1 MAQEMQEID
10 IRLWITRILK
20 NWYWFVIGCIIA
32 GGLGVWHYFSTTYKF
47 TVDSEVV
54 LRENDAASMLPQADL
69 MNMLGFGGGKAI
81 ADEMLVM
88 NSRDMMRQVID
99 GLGLQ
104 TEYRKKEGLRWLG
117 QYPGRD
123 LSVVYPTHF
132 VDTML
137 RVAKISIKVR
147 RNDYLVRVN
156 YGRFV
161 NSRHK
166 VKDLTVPF
174 ETCAATLCFDIHNLE
189 GMREGDC
196 YHIVTYPRLP
206 LVNAYC
212 ENFQVSK
219 KQKDANVI
227 SISTVTD
234 MPSRG
239 RDVIQKLIELYN
251 AESVMDKTLMAKNT
265 ETFLNERLSL
275 MEKELAEAEQ
285 IEVQYQESHNIVDIE
300 EEAGLFLK
308 ENAEYRKK
316 LTEIETQLNL
326 VQFVLDFVEDDKY
339 SNQLIPANLGI
350 TDPALIMLITEYNE
364 LMLRKMRVERSASGD
379 NPVLNQMH
387 SQLSLMRE
395 NVIATMISVRETL
408 MIAKNDLEKLFYI
421 ADVWRD
427 DAPAQI
433 KQYREVVRM
442 KLMKEKLYLFLY
454 QKREENAL
462 SLVAAI
468 PPAKIIAVPQMNP
481 TPLSPKWKYYA
492 LICLFLGMG
501 FPLGIMILG
510 DMFNNRISMNSKDL
524 EKNLKVKLAG
534 VIANNK
540 GESVVIREG
549 DHSVAAEMFR
559 TLRTNI
565 RLAQPTGLKCPVV
578 LVTSNVN
585 DEGKSHVA
593 INLAI
598 SMAMVGKKV
607 ALLEMDFRKPSLAKY
622 LNLSSRGSLTD
633 YLSNKAYMLED
644 VIVDSSIKN
653 LDVLPVGVAPSNPS
667 ELLQSDRTE
676 TLFAD
681 LRERYDYVVVDSAPV
696 SMVSDTFLLGGTV
709 DMTVFVVR
717 ADYTTFEMIDSINRI
732 YEQERLPNMLAVL
745 NGVNAKELNCSF

>member
-481 TPLSPKWKYYA
+481 IPLSPKWKYYA

-565 RLAQPTGLKCPVV
+565 RLAQPTGLKCPVI
-578 LVTSNVN
+578 LVTSSVN
-585 DEGKSHVA
+585 DEGKAHVA

-598 SMAMVGKKV
+598 SMAMLGKKV
-607 ALLEMDFRKPSLAKY
+607 ALLEMDFRKPTLAKY
-622 LNLSSRGSLTD
+622 LNLSSQGYLAN
-633 YLSNKAYMLED
+633 YLSDKAYVLED

-653 LDVLPVGVAPSNPS
+653 LDVLPVGVTPSNPS

-681 LRERYDYVVVDSAPV
+681 LRERYDYIVVDSAPV
-696 SMVSDTFLLGGTV
+696 LMVSDTFLLGGTA

-717 ADYTTFEMIDSINRI
+717 ADYTTFEMIDSINKI

-745 NGVNAKELNCSF
+745 NGVNAKELDCGF

>member
-47 TVDSEVV
+47 TVDSEIV
-54 LRENDAASMLPQADL
+54 LRETDATSMLPQADL

-88 NSRDMMRQVID
+88 NSRDIMRQVID

-174 ETCAATLCFDIHNLE
+174 ETCATTLCFNIHNSE
-189 GMREGDC
+189 KMQVGDC
-196 YHIVTYPRLP
+196 YRIVTYPRLP
-206 LVNAYC
+206 LVNDYC
-212 ENFQVSK
+212 GRFKVSK

-227 SISTVTD
+227 SISTTTD
-234 MPSRG
+234 MPRRG
-239 RDVIQKLIELYN
+239 CDVIQKLIDLYN

-265 ETFLNERLSL
+265 EAFLSDRLSL

-326 VQFVLDFVEDDKY
+326 VQFVLDFVEDDKH

-462 SLVAAI
+462 SLVAAV
-468 PPAKIIAVPQMNP
+468 PPAKIIAEPQMNP
-481 TPLSPKWKYYA
+481 IPLSPKWKYYA
-492 LICLFLGMG
+492 LICLFLGAG

-565 RLAQPTGLKCPVV
+565 RLAQPTGLKCPVI
-578 LVTSNVN
+578 LVTSSVN

-598 SMAMVGKKV
+598 SMAMLGKKV
-607 ALLEMDFRKPSLAKY
+607 ALLEMDFRKPTLAKN
-622 LNLSSRGSLTD
+622 LNLSSQGYLAN
-633 YLSNKAYMLED
+633 YLSDKAYGLED

-653 LDVLPVGVAPSNPS
+653 LDVLPVGVTPSNPS

-681 LRERYDYVVVDSAPV
+681 LRERYDYIVVDSAPV
-696 SMVSDTFLLGGTV
+696 LMVSDTFLLGGTA

-717 ADYTTFEMIDSINRI
+717 ADYTTFEMIDSINKI

-745 NGVNAKELNCSF
+745 NGVNAKELDCGF

>member
-1 MAQEMQEID
+1 MQEID

-47 TVDSEVV
+47 TVDSEIV

-88 NSRDMMRQVID
+88 NSRDIMRQVID

-174 ETCAATLCFDIHNLE
+174 ETCATTLCFNIHNLE
-189 GMREGDC
+189 KMQVGDC
-196 YHIVTYPRLP
+196 YRIVTYPRLP
-206 LVNAYC
+206 LVNDYC
-212 ENFQVSK
+212 GRFKVSK

-227 SISTVTD
+227 SISTTTD
-234 MPSRG
+234 MPRRG
-239 RDVIQKLIELYN
+239 CDVIQKLIDLYN

-265 ETFLNERLSL
+265 EAFLSDRLSL

-326 VQFVLDFVEDDKY
+326 VQFVLDFVEDDKH

-481 TPLSPKWKYYA
+481 IPLSPKWKYYA

-565 RLAQPTGLKCPVV
+565 RLAQPTGLKCPVI
-578 LVTSNVN
+578 LVTSSVN
-585 DEGKSHVA
+585 DEGKAHVA

-598 SMAMVGKKV
+598 SMAMLGKKV
-607 ALLEMDFRKPSLAKY
+607 ALLEMDFRKPTLAKY
-622 LNLSSRGSLTD
+622 LNLSSQGYLAN
-633 YLSNKAYMLED
+633 YLSDKAYVLED

-653 LDVLPVGVAPSNPS
+653 LDVLPVGVTPSNPS

-681 LRERYDYVVVDSAPV
+681 LRERYDYIVVDSAPV
-696 SMVSDTFLLGGTV
+696 LMVSDTFLLGGTA

-717 ADYTTFEMIDSINRI
+717 ADYTTFEMIDSINKI

-745 NGVNAKELNCSF
+745 NGVNAKELDCGF

>member
-234 MPSRG
+234 MPRRG
-239 RDVIQKLIELYN
+239 CDVIQKLIDLYN

-265 ETFLNERLSL
+265 EAFLSERLSL

-285 IEVQYQESHNIVDIE
+285 VEVQYQESHNIVDIE

-326 VQFVLDFVEDDKY
+326 VQFVLDFVVDDKH

-481 TPLSPKWKYYA
+481 IPLSPKWKYYA

-565 RLAQPTGLKCPVV
+565 RLAQPTGLKCPVI
-578 LVTSNVN
+578 LVTSSVN
-585 DEGKSHVA
+585 DEGKAHVA

-598 SMAMVGKKV
+598 SMAMLGKKV
-607 ALLEMDFRKPSLAKY
+607 ALLEMDFRKPTLAKY
-622 LNLSSRGSLTD
+622 LNLSSQGYLAN
-633 YLSNKAYMLED
+633 YLSDKAYVLED

-653 LDVLPVGVAPSNPS
+653 LDVLPVGVTPSNPS

-681 LRERYDYVVVDSAPV
+681 LRERYDYIVVDSAPV
-696 SMVSDTFLLGGTV
+696 LMVSDTFLLGGTA

-717 ADYTTFEMIDSINRI
+717 ADYTTFEMIDSINKI

-745 NGVNAKELNCSF
+745 NGVNAKELDCGF

>member
-234 MPSRG
+234 MPRRG
-239 RDVIQKLIELYN
+239 CDVIQKLIELYN

-265 ETFLNERLSL
+265 EAFLSERLSL

-285 IEVQYQESHNIVDIE
+285 VEVQYQEMHNIVDIE

-326 VQFVLDFVEDDKY
+326 VQFVLDFVVDDKH
-339 SNQLIPANLGI
+339 SDQLIPANLGI

-481 TPLSPKWKYYA
+481 IPLSPKWKYYA

-540 GESVVIREG
+540 GESLVVCEG
-549 DHSVAAEMFR
+549 ENSIASELFR

-565 RLAQPTGLKCPVV
+565 RLAQPTGLKCPVI
-578 LVTSNVN
+578 LVTSSVN
-585 DEGKSHVA
+585 EEGKSHVA
-593 INLAI
+593 TNLAI
-598 SMAMVGKKV
+598 SMAMLGKKV

-622 LNLSSRGSLTD
+622 LNLSSQGSLTD
-633 YLSNKAYMLED
+633 YLSNKVYMLED

-653 LDVLPVGVAPSNPS
+653 LDVLPVSVAPSNPS

-696 SMVSDTFLLGGTV
+696 SMVSDTFLLGGMA
-709 DMTVFVVR
+709 DMTVYVVR
-717 ADYTTFEMIDSINRI
+717 ANYTTFEMIDSVNRI
-732 YEQERLPNMLAVL
+732 YEQERLPKMLAVL
-745 NGVNAKELNCSF
+745 NGIDAKELDYSF

>member
-1 MAQEMQEID
+1 MQEID

-47 TVDSEVV
+47 TVDSEIV

-88 NSRDMMRQVID
+88 NSRDIMRQVID

-174 ETCAATLCFDIHNLE
+174 ETCATTLCFNIHNLE
-189 GMREGDC
+189 KMQVGDC
-196 YHIVTYPRLP
+196 YRIVTYPRLP
-206 LVNAYC
+206 LVNDYC
-212 ENFQVSK
+212 GRFKVSK

-234 MPSRG
+234 MPRRG
-239 RDVIQKLIELYN
+239 CDVIQKLIDLYN

-265 ETFLNERLSL
+265 EAFLSDRLSL

-326 VQFVLDFVEDDKY
+326 VQFVLDFVEDDKH

-395 NVIATMISVRETL
+395 NVVATMISVRETL

-462 SLVAAI
+462 SLVAAV
-468 PPAKIIAVPQMNP
+468 PPAKMIAEPQMNP
-481 TPLSPKWKYYA
+481 IPLSPKWKYYA

-510 DMFNNRISMNSKDL
+510 DMFNNRISMSSKDL
-524 EKNLKVKLAG
+524 EKNLKVTLAG
-534 VIANNK
+534 IIANNK

-549 DHSVAAEMFR
+549 ENSVAAEKFR

-565 RLAQPTGLKCPVV
+565 RLAQPTSLKCPVI
-578 LVTSNVN
+578 LVTSSVN

-598 SMAMVGKKV
+598 SMAMLGKKV
-607 ALLEMDFRKPSLAKY
+607 ALLEMDFRKPTLAKN
-622 LNLSSRGSLTD
+622 LNLSSQGYLAN
-633 YLSNKAYMLED
+633 YLSDKAYGLED

-653 LDVLPVGVAPSNPS
+653 LDVLPVGVTPSNPS

-681 LRERYDYVVVDSAPV
+681 LRERYDYIVVDSAPV
-696 SMVSDTFLLGGTV
+696 LMVSDTFLLGGTA

-717 ADYTTFEMIDSINRI
+717 ADYTTFEMIDSINKI

-745 NGVNAKELNCSF
+745 NGVNAKELDCGF

>member
-308 ENAEYRKK
+308 ENAEYSKK

-481 TPLSPKWKYYA
+481 IPLSPKWKYYA

-565 RLAQPTGLKCPVV
+565 RLAQPTGLKCPVI
-578 LVTSNVN
+578 LVTSSVN
-585 DEGKSHVA
+585 DEGKAHVA

-598 SMAMVGKKV
+598 SMAMLGKKV
-607 ALLEMDFRKPSLAKY
+607 ALLEMDFRKPTLAKY
-622 LNLSSRGSLTD
+622 LNLSSQGYLAN
-633 YLSNKAYMLED
+633 YLSDKAYVLED

-653 LDVLPVGVAPSNPS
+653 LDVLPVGVTPSNPS

-681 LRERYDYVVVDSAPV
+681 LRERYDYIVVDSAPV
-696 SMVSDTFLLGGTV
+696 LMVSDTFLLGGTA

-717 ADYTTFEMIDSINRI
+717 ADYTTFEMIDSINKI

-745 NGVNAKELNCSF
+745 NGVNAKELDCGF

>member
-189 GMREGDC
+189 GMREGDY

-227 SISTVTD
+227 SISTTTD

-275 MEKELAEAEQ
+275 METELAEAEQ

-326 VQFVLDFVEDDKY
+326 VQFVLDFVVDDKH
-339 SNQLIPANLGI
+339 SDQLIPANLGI

-433 KQYREVVRM
+433 KQYREVVRI

-481 TPLSPKWKYYA
+481 IPLSPKWKYYA

-510 DMFNNRISMNSKDL
+510 DMLNKRISMNSKDL

-549 DHSVAAEMFR
+549 DNSVAAEMFR

-593 INLAI
+593 TNLAI
-598 SMAMVGKKV
+598 SMAMLGKKV

-622 LNLSSRGSLTD
+622 LNLSSQGSLTD

-732 YEQERLPNMLAVL
+732 YEQKRLPNMLAVL

>member
-1 MAQEMQEID
+1 MQEID

-189 GMREGDC
+189 GMREGDY

-227 SISTVTD
+227 SISTTTD

-275 MEKELAEAEQ
+275 METELAEAEQ

-326 VQFVLDFVEDDKY
+326 VQFVLDFVVDDKH
-339 SNQLIPANLGI
+339 SDQLIPANLGI

-433 KQYREVVRM
+433 KQYREVVRI

-481 TPLSPKWKYYA
+481 IPLSPKWKYYA

-510 DMFNNRISMNSKDL
+510 DMLNKRISMNSKDL

-549 DHSVAAEMFR
+549 DNSVAAEMFR

-593 INLAI
+593 TNLAI
-598 SMAMVGKKV
+598 SMAMLGKKV

-622 LNLSSRGSLTD
+622 LNLSSQGSLTD

-732 YEQERLPNMLAVL
+732 YEQKRLPNMLAVL

>member
-1 MAQEMQEID
+1 MAQEIQEID

-20 NWYWFVIGCIIA
+20 NWYWFVICSVIM
-32 GGLGVWHYFSTTYKF
+32 GGFGVLHYFSTTYKF
-47 TVDSEVV
+47 TVDSEII
-54 LRENDAASMLPQADL
+54 LRETDATSMLPQADL

-81 ADEMLVM
+81 ADEMLVL
-88 NSRDMMRQVID
+88 NSRDLMQKVID
-99 GLGLQ
+99 EMGLQ
-104 TEYRKKEGLRWLG
+104 TEYRKRVGRKWCG

-123 LSVVYPTHF
+123 LSVVYPTNF
-132 VDTML
+132 MDTML

-147 RNDYLVRVN
+147 KNDYLVRVN

-161 NSRHK
+161 NSKHE

-174 ETCAATLCFDIHNLE
+174 ETCATTLCFNIHNLE
-189 GMREGDC
+189 KMQVGDC
-196 YHIVTYPRLP
+196 YRIVTYPRLP
-206 LVNAYC
+206 LVNDYC
-212 ENFQVSK
+212 GRFKVSK

-234 MPSRG
+234 MPSHG
-239 RDVIQKLIELYN
+239 RDVIQKLIDLYN
-251 AESVMDKTLMAKNT
+251 AESVIDKTMIAKNT
-265 ETFLNERLSL
+265 EAFLNERLFL
-275 MEKELAEAEQ
+275 MEEELAEAEQ
-285 IEVQYQESHNIVDIE
+285 NEVLYQELHDIVDIE
-300 EEAGLFLK
+300 EEAGLFLQ

-326 VQFVLDFVEDDKY
+326 VQFVLDFVADDKH

-395 NVIATMISVRETL
+395 NVVATMISVRETL
-408 MIAKNDLEKLFYI
+408 MIAKNDLEKLFYV
-421 ADVWRD
+421 ADSWRD
-427 DAPAQI
+427 DVPAQI

-462 SLVAAI
+462 SLVAAV
-468 PPAKIIAVPQMNP
+468 PPAKMVAVPQMNP
-481 TPLSPKWKYYA
+481 IPLSPKWKYYA
-492 LICLFLGMG
+492 LICLFLGIG

-510 DMFNNRISMNSKDL
+510 NMFNNRISMNSKDL

-549 DHSVAAEMFR
+549 ENSVAAEKFR

-565 RLAQPTGLKCPVV
+565 RLAQPTGLKCPVI
-578 LVTSNVN
+578 LVTSSVN
-585 DEGKSHVA
+585 EEGKSHVA
-593 INLAI
+593 TNLAI
-598 SMAMVGKKV
+598 SMAMLGKKV
-607 ALLEMDFRKPSLAKY
+607 ALLEMDFRKPILAKY
-622 LNLSSRGSLTD
+622 LNLSSQGYLTD
-633 YLSNKAYMLED
+633 YLSDGACTLEK
-644 VIVDSSIKN
+644 VIVTSSIKN
-653 LDVLPVGVAPSNPS
+653 LDVLPAGIVPSNPS
-667 ELLQSDRTE
+667 ELLQSERSE
-676 TLFAD
+676 SLFAE
-681 LRERYDYVVVDSAPV
+681 LRERYDYVIVDSTPV
-696 SMVSDTFLLGGTV
+696 SVVGDTFLLGGMA
-709 DMTVFVVR
+709 DMTVYVVR
-717 ADYTTFEMIDSINRI
+717 ANYTTFEMIDSINRI

-745 NGVNAKELNCSF
+745 NGVNAKELDCGF

>member
-227 SISTVTD
+227 SISTTTD

-275 MEKELAEAEQ
+275 METELAEAEQ

-326 VQFVLDFVEDDKY
+326 VQFVLDFVVDDKH
-339 SNQLIPANLGI
+339 SDQLIPANLGI

-481 TPLSPKWKYYA
+481 IPLSPKWKYYA

-549 DHSVAAEMFR
+549 DYSVAAEMFR

-565 RLAQPTGLKCPVV
+565 RLAQPTGLKCPVI
-578 LVTSNVN
+578 LVTSSVN
-585 DEGKSHVA
+585 EEGKSHVA
-593 INLAI
+593 TNLAI
-598 SMAMVGKKV
+598 SMAMLGKKV

-622 LNLSSRGSLTD
+622 LNLSSQGSLTD
-633 YLSNKAYMLED
+633 YLSNKVYMLED

-653 LDVLPVGVAPSNPS
+653 LDVLPVSVAPSNPS

-696 SMVSDTFLLGGTV
+696 SMVSDTFLLGGTA

-717 ADYTTFEMIDSINRI
+717 ADYTTFEMIDSINKI

-745 NGVNAKELNCSF
+745 NGVNAKELDCGF

>member
-234 MPSRG
+234 MPRRG
-239 RDVIQKLIELYN
+239 CDVIQKLIELYN

-265 ETFLNERLSL
+265 EAFLSERLSL

-285 IEVQYQESHNIVDIE
+285 VEVQYQEMHNIVDIE

-326 VQFVLDFVEDDKY
+326 VQFVLDFVADDKH

-395 NVIATMISVRETL
+395 NVVATMISVRETL

-481 TPLSPKWKYYA
+481 IPLSPKWKYYA

-565 RLAQPTGLKCPVV
+565 RLAQPTGLKSPVV

-598 SMAMVGKKV
+598 SMAMLGKKV

-622 LNLSSRGSLTD
+622 LNLSSQGCLTN
-633 YLSNKAYMLED
+633 YLSDKAYVLED

-696 SMVSDTFLLGGTV
+696 SMVSDTFLLGGTA

-717 ADYTTFEMIDSINRI
+717 ADYTTFEMIDSINKI

-745 NGVNAKELNCSF
+745 NGVNAKELDCGF

>member
-1 MAQEMQEID
+1 MQEID

-227 SISTVTD
+227 SISTTTD

-275 MEKELAEAEQ
+275 METELAEAEQ

-326 VQFVLDFVEDDKY
+326 VQFVLDFVVDDKH
-339 SNQLIPANLGI
+339 SDQLIPANLGI

-481 TPLSPKWKYYA
+481 IPLSPKWKYYA

-549 DHSVAAEMFR
+549 DYSVAAEMFR

-565 RLAQPTGLKCPVV
+565 RLAQPTGLKCPVI
-578 LVTSNVN
+578 LVTSSVN
-585 DEGKSHVA
+585 EEGKSHVA
-593 INLAI
+593 TNLAI
-598 SMAMVGKKV
+598 SMAMLGKKV

-622 LNLSSRGSLTD
+622 LNLSSQGSLTD
-633 YLSNKAYMLED
+633 YLSNKVYMLED

-653 LDVLPVGVAPSNPS
+653 LDVLPVSVAPSNPS

-696 SMVSDTFLLGGTV
+696 SMVSDTFLLGGTA

-717 ADYTTFEMIDSINRI
+717 ADYTTFEMIDSINKI

-745 NGVNAKELNCSF
+745 NGVNAKELDCGF

>member
-1 MAQEMQEID
+1 
-10 IRLWITRILK
+10 
-20 NWYWFVIGCIIA
+20 
-32 GGLGVWHYFSTTYKF
+32 
-47 TVDSEVV
+47 
-54 LRENDAASMLPQADL
+54 
-69 MNMLGFGGGKAI
+69 
-81 ADEMLVM
+81 
-88 NSRDMMRQVID
+88 
-99 GLGLQ
+99 
-104 TEYRKKEGLRWLG
+104 
-117 QYPGRD
+117 
-123 LSVVYPTHF
+123 
-132 VDTML
+132 
-137 RVAKISIKVR
+137 
-147 RNDYLVRVN
+147 
-156 YGRFV
+156 
-161 NSRHK
+161 
-166 VKDLTVPF
+166 
-174 ETCAATLCFDIHNLE
+174 
-189 GMREGDC
+189 
-196 YHIVTYPRLP
+196 
-206 LVNAYC
+206 
-212 ENFQVSK
+212 
-219 KQKDANVI
+219 
-227 SISTVTD
+227 
-234 MPSRG
+234 
-239 RDVIQKLIELYN
+239 
-251 AESVMDKTLMAKNT
+251 
-265 ETFLNERLSL
+265 
-275 MEKELAEAEQ
+275 
-285 IEVQYQESHNIVDIE
+285 
-300 EEAGLFLK
+300 LFLK

-326 VQFVLDFVEDDKY
+326 VQFVLDFVVDDKH

-481 TPLSPKWKYYA
+481 IPLSPKWKYYA

-565 RLAQPTGLKCPVV
+565 RLAQPTGLKSPVV

-598 SMAMVGKKV
+598 SMAMLGKKV

-622 LNLSSRGSLTD
+622 LNLSSQGSLTD
-633 YLSNKAYMLED
+633 YLSNKVYMLED

-653 LDVLPVGVAPSNPS
+653 LDVLPVSVAPSNPS

-696 SMVSDTFLLGGTV
+696 SMVSDTFLLGGTA

-717 ADYTTFEMIDSINRI
+717 ADYTTFEMIDSINKI

-745 NGVNAKELNCSF
+745 NGVNAKELDCGF

>member
-32 GGLGVWHYFSTTYKF
+32 GGLGVWHYCSTTYKF

-196 YHIVTYPRLP
+196 YQIVTYPRLP
-206 LVNAYC
+206 LINAYC

-234 MPSRG
+234 MPRRG
-239 RDVIQKLIELYN
+239 CDVIQKLIELYN

-265 ETFLNERLSL
+265 EAFLSERLSL

-285 IEVQYQESHNIVDIE
+285 VEVQYQEMHNIVDIE

-326 VQFVLDFVEDDKY
+326 VQFVLDFVVDDKH
-339 SNQLIPANLGI
+339 SDQLIPANLGI

-481 TPLSPKWKYYA
+481 IPLSPKWKYYA

-622 LNLSSRGSLTD
+622 LNLSSQGNLTD

-653 LDVLPVGVAPSNPS
+653 LDILPVGVAPSNPS

-732 YEQERLPNMLAVL
+732 YEQEHLPNMLAVL

>member
-1 MAQEMQEID
+1 MQEID

-234 MPSRG
+234 MPRRG
-239 RDVIQKLIELYN
+239 CDVIQKLIELYN

-265 ETFLNERLSL
+265 EAFLSERLSL

-285 IEVQYQESHNIVDIE
+285 VEVQYQEMHNIVDIE

-326 VQFVLDFVEDDKY
+326 VQFVLDFVVDDKH
-339 SNQLIPANLGI
+339 SDQLIPANLGI

-481 TPLSPKWKYYA
+481 IPLSPKWKYYA

-540 GESVVIREG
+540 GESLVVCEG
-549 DHSVAAEMFR
+549 ENSIASELFR

-565 RLAQPTGLKCPVV
+565 RLAQPTGLKCPVI
-578 LVTSNVN
+578 LVTSSVN
-585 DEGKSHVA
+585 EEGKSHVA
-593 INLAI
+593 TNLAI
-598 SMAMVGKKV
+598 SMAMLGKKV

-622 LNLSSRGSLTD
+622 LNLSSQGSLTD
-633 YLSNKAYMLED
+633 YLSNKVYMLED

-653 LDVLPVGVAPSNPS
+653 LDVLPVSVAPSNPS

-696 SMVSDTFLLGGTV
+696 SMVSDTFLLGGMA
-709 DMTVFVVR
+709 DMTVYVVR
-717 ADYTTFEMIDSINRI
+717 ANYTTFEMIDSVNRI
-732 YEQERLPNMLAVL
+732 YEQERLPKMLAVL
-745 NGVNAKELNCSF
+745 NGIDAKELDYSF

>member
-1 MAQEMQEID
+1 MQEID

-123 LSVVYPTHF
+123 LSVVYPTLF

-189 GMREGDC
+189 GMREGDS

-206 LVNAYC
+206 LINAYC

-227 SISTVTD
+227 SISTTTD
-234 MPSRG
+234 MPRRG
-239 RDVIQKLIELYN
+239 CDVIQKLIELYN

-265 ETFLNERLSL
+265 EAFLSERLSL

-285 IEVQYQESHNIVDIE
+285 VEVQYQEMHNIVDIE

-326 VQFVLDFVEDDKY
+326 VQFVLDFVVDDKH
-339 SNQLIPANLGI
+339 SDQLIPANLGI

-408 MIAKNDLEKLFYI
+408 MIAKNDLETLFGV
-421 ADVWRD
+421 ADAWRD

-468 PPAKIIAVPQMNP
+468 PPAKIIAEPQMDPN
-481 TPLSPKWKYYA
+481 PLSPKLKFYA
-492 LICLFLGMG
+492 LICLFLGVG
-501 FPLGIMILG
+501 FPLGVMMLC
-510 DMFNNRISMNSKDL
+510 DMFNDRISMSSKDL
-524 EKNLKVKLAG
+524 EKKLRVTLAG
-534 VIANNK
+534 VISNSK
-540 GESVVIREG
+540 GKSVVVREGES
-549 DHSVAAEMFR
+549 SMAAELFR

-565 RLAQPTGLKCPVV
+565 HFARPADLKCPVV
-578 LVTSNVN
+578 LVSSSVN
-585 DEGKSHVA
+585 EEGKSYVA
-593 INLAI
+593 TNLAI
-598 SMAMVGKKV
+598 SMAMLGKKV
-607 ALLEMDFRKPSLAKY
+607 ALLEMDLRKPSLATY
-622 LNLSSRGSLTD
+622 LNLPFQGSLVN
-633 YLSNKAYMLED
+633 YLSDKAYVLQD
-644 VIVDSSIKN
+644 VIVASSVKN
-653 LDVLPVGVAPSNPS
+653 MDVIPAGVVPSNPS
-667 ELLQSDRTE
+667 ELLQSDRVE
-676 TLFAD
+676 ALFAD
-681 LRERYDYVVVDSAPV
+681 LRERYDYVVIDSAPV
-696 SMVSDTFLLGGTV
+696 SVVSDTFLLGGMA
-709 DMTVFVVR
+709 DMTIYVVR
-717 ADYTTFEMIDSINRI
+717 ANYTTFEMIDFINKLHD
-732 YEQERLPNMLAVL
+732 QERLPKMLAVL
-745 NGVNAKELNCSF
+745 NGVDARELDCSF

>member
-99 GLGLQ
+99 DLGLQ

-206 LVNAYC
+206 LINAYC

-316 LTEIETQLNL
+316 MTEIETQLNL

-350 TDPALIMLITEYNE
+350 TDPALVMLITEYNE

-622 LNLSSRGSLTD
+622 LNLSSQGNLTD

-653 LDVLPVGVAPSNPS
+653 LDILPVGVAPSNPS

>member
-1 MAQEMQEID
+1 MQEID

-47 TVDSEVV
+47 TVDSEIV

-81 ADEMLVM
+81 ADEMLAM

-174 ETCAATLCFDIHNLE
+174 ETCATTLCFNIHNSE
-189 GMREGDC
+189 KMQVGDC
-196 YHIVTYPRLP
+196 YRIVTYPRLP
-206 LVNAYC
+206 LVNDYC
-212 ENFQVSK
+212 GRFKVSK

-227 SISTVTD
+227 SISTTTD
-234 MPSRG
+234 MPRRG
-239 RDVIQKLIELYN
+239 CDVIQKLIDLYN

-265 ETFLNERLSL
+265 EAFLSDRLSL

-326 VQFVLDFVEDDKY
+326 VQFVLDFVEDDKH

-395 NVIATMISVRETL
+395 NVVATMISVRETL

-481 TPLSPKWKYYA
+481 IPLSPKWKYYA

-565 RLAQPTGLKCPVV
+565 RLAQPTGLKCPVI
-578 LVTSNVN
+578 LVTSSVN

-598 SMAMVGKKV
+598 SMAMLGKKV
-607 ALLEMDFRKPSLAKY
+607 ALLEMDFRKPILAKY
-622 LNLSSRGSLTD
+622 LNLSSQGYLTN
-633 YLSNKAYMLED
+633 YLSDKAYVLED

-653 LDVLPVGVAPSNPS
+653 LDVLPVGVTPSNPS

-681 LRERYDYVVVDSAPV
+681 LRERYDYIVVDSAPV
-696 SMVSDTFLLGGTV
+696 LMVSDTFLLGGTA

-717 ADYTTFEMIDSINRI
+717 ADYTTFEMIDSINKI

-745 NGVNAKELNCSF
+745 NGVNAKELDCGF

>member
-1 MAQEMQEID
+1 MQEID

-147 RNDYLVRVN
+147 KNDYLVRVN

-161 NSRHK
+161 NSKHE

-174 ETCAATLCFDIHNLE
+174 ETCATTLCFNIHNSE
-189 GMREGDC
+189 NMQVGDC
-196 YHIVTYPRLP
+196 YRIVTYPRLP
-206 LVNAYC
+206 LVNDYC
-212 ENFQVSK
+212 GRFKVSK

-227 SISTVTD
+227 SISTTTD
-234 MPSRG
+234 MPRRG
-239 RDVIQKLIELYN
+239 CDVIQKLIDLYN

-265 ETFLNERLSL
+265 EAFLSDRLSL

-326 VQFVLDFVEDDKY
+326 VQFVLDFVEDDKH

-395 NVIATMISVRETL
+395 NVVATMISVRETL

-462 SLVAAI
+462 SLVAAV
-468 PPAKIIAVPQMNP
+468 PPAKMIAVPQMNP
-481 TPLSPKWKYYA
+481 IPLSPKWKYYA

-565 RLAQPTGLKCPVV
+565 RLAQPTGLKSPVV

-598 SMAMVGKKV
+598 SMAMLGKKV

-622 LNLSSRGSLTD
+622 LNLSSQGSLTD
-633 YLSNKAYMLED
+633 YLSDGACTLEK
-644 VIVDSSIKN
+644 VIVTSSIKN
-653 LDVLPVGVAPSNPS
+653 LDVLPVGVTPSNPS

-696 SMVSDTFLLGGTV
+696 SMVSDTFLLGGTA

-717 ADYTTFEMIDSINRI
+717 ADYTTFEMIDSINKI

-745 NGVNAKELNCSF
+745 NGVNAKELDCGF

>member
-147 RNDYLVRVN
+147 KNDYLVRVN

-161 NSRHK
+161 NSKHE

-174 ETCAATLCFDIHNLE
+174 ETCATTLCFNIHNSE
-189 GMREGDC
+189 NMQVGDC
-196 YHIVTYPRLP
+196 YRIVTYPRLP
-206 LVNAYC
+206 LVNDYC
-212 ENFQVSK
+212 GRFKVSK

-227 SISTVTD
+227 SISTTTD
-234 MPSRG
+234 MPRRG
-239 RDVIQKLIELYN
+239 CDVIQKLIDLYN

-265 ETFLNERLSL
+265 EAFLSDRLSL

-326 VQFVLDFVEDDKY
+326 VQFVLDFVEDDKH

-395 NVIATMISVRETL
+395 NVVATMISVRETL

-462 SLVAAI
+462 SLVAAV
-468 PPAKIIAVPQMNP
+468 PPAKMIAVPQMNP
-481 TPLSPKWKYYA
+481 IPLSPKWKYYA

-565 RLAQPTGLKCPVV
+565 RLAQPTGLKSPVV

-598 SMAMVGKKV
+598 SMAMLGKKV

-622 LNLSSRGSLTD
+622 LNLSSQGSLTD
-633 YLSNKAYMLED
+633 YLSDGACTLEK
-644 VIVDSSIKN
+644 VIVTSSIKN
-653 LDVLPVGVAPSNPS
+653 LDVLPVGVTPSNPS

-696 SMVSDTFLLGGTV
+696 SMVSDTFLLGGTA

-717 ADYTTFEMIDSINRI
+717 ADYTTFEMIDSINKI

-745 NGVNAKELNCSF
+745 NGVNAKELDCGF

>member
-1 MAQEMQEID
+1 MAQEIQEID

-20 NWYWFVIGCIIA
+20 NWYWFVISSVIM
-32 GGLGVWHYFSTTYKF
+32 GGFGVLHYFSTTYKF
-47 TVDSEVV
+47 TVDSEII
-54 LRENDAASMLPQADL
+54 LRETDATSMLPQADL
-69 MNMLGFGGGKAI
+69 MDMLGFGGGKAI
-81 ADEMLVM
+81 ADEMLVL
-88 NSRDMMRQVID
+88 NSRDLMQKVID
-99 GLGLQ
+99 EMGLQ
-104 TEYRKKEGLRWLG
+104 TEYRKRVGRKWCG

-123 LSVVYPTHF
+123 LSVVYPTNF
-132 VDTML
+132 MDTML

-147 RNDYLVRVN
+147 KNDYLVRVN

-161 NSRHK
+161 NSKHE

-174 ETCAATLCFDIHNLE
+174 ETCATTLCFNIHNSE
-189 GMREGDC
+189 EMQVGDS
-196 YHIVTYPRLP
+196 YRIVTCPRLP
-206 LVNAYC
+206 LVNDYC
-212 ENFQVSK
+212 GRFKVSK

-234 MPSRG
+234 MPSHG
-239 RDVIQKLIELYN
+239 RDVIQKLIDLYN
-251 AESVMDKTLMAKNT
+251 VESVIDKTMIAKNT
-265 ETFLNERLSL
+265 EAFLNERLFL
-275 MEKELAEAEQ
+275 MEEELAEAEQ
-285 IEVQYQESHNIVDIE
+285 NEVLYQELHDIVDIE
-300 EEAGLFLK
+300 EEAGLFLQ

-326 VQFVLDFVEDDKY
+326 VQFVLDFVADDKH

-395 NVIATMISVRETL
+395 NVVATMVSVRETL
-408 MIAKNDLEKLFYI
+408 MIAKNDLEKLFYV
-421 ADVWRD
+421 ADSWRD
-427 DAPAQI
+427 DVPAQI

-462 SLVAAI
+462 SLVAAV
-468 PPAKIIAVPQMNP
+468 PPAKMIAVPQMNP
-481 TPLSPKWKYYA
+481 IPLSPKWKYYA
-492 LICLFLGMG
+492 LICLFLGIV

-549 DHSVAAEMFR
+549 ENSVAAEKFR

-565 RLAQPTGLKCPVV
+565 RLAQPTGLKCPVI
-578 LVTSNVN
+578 LVTSSVN
-585 DEGKSHVA
+585 EEGKSHVA
-593 INLAI
+593 TNLAI
-598 SMAMVGKKV
+598 SMAMLGKKV
-607 ALLEMDFRKPSLAKY
+607 ALLEMDFRKPILAKY
-622 LNLSSRGSLTD
+622 LNLSSQGYLTD
-633 YLSNKAYMLED
+633 YLSDGACTLEK
-644 VIVDSSIKN
+644 VIVTSSIKN
-653 LDVLPVGVAPSNPS
+653 LDVLPAGIVPSNPS
-667 ELLQSDRTE
+667 ELLQSERSE
-676 TLFAD
+676 SLFAE
-681 LRERYDYVVVDSAPV
+681 LRERYDYVIVDSTPV
-696 SMVSDTFLLGGTV
+696 SVVGDTFLLGGMA
-709 DMTVFVVR
+709 DMTVYVVR
-717 ADYTTFEMIDSINRI
+717 ANYTTFEMIDSINRI

-745 NGVNAKELNCSF
+745 NGVNAKELDCGF

>member
-10 IRLWITRILK
+10 VRRWISRILK
-20 NWYWFVIGCIIA
+20 NWYWFVISSVIM
-32 GGLGVWHYFSTTYKF
+32 GGFGVLHYFSTTYKF
-47 TVDSEVV
+47 TVDSEII
-54 LRENDAASMLPQADL
+54 LRETDATSMLPQADL
-69 MNMLGFGGGKAI
+69 MDMLGFGGGKAI
-81 ADEMLVM
+81 ADEMLM
-88 NSRDMMRQVID
+88 LNSRDLMQKVID
-99 GLGLQ
+99 EMGLQ
-104 TEYRKKEGLRWLG
+104 TEYRKRVGRKWCG

-123 LSVVYPTHF
+123 LSVVYPTNF
-132 VDTML
+132 MDTML

-147 RNDYLVRVN
+147 KNDYLVRVN

-161 NSRHK
+161 NSKHE

-174 ETCAATLCFDIHNLE
+174 ETCATTLCFNIHNSE
-189 GMREGDC
+189 EMQVGDS
-196 YHIVTYPRLP
+196 YRIVTCPRLP
-206 LVNAYC
+206 LVNDYC
-212 ENFQVSK
+212 GRFKVSK

-227 SISTVTD
+227 SVSTVTD
-234 MPSRG
+234 MPSHG
-239 RDVIQKLIELYN
+239 RDVIQKLIDLYN
-251 AESVMDKTLMAKNT
+251 VESVIDKTMIAKNT
-265 ETFLNERLSL
+265 EAFLNERLFL
-275 MEKELAEAEQ
+275 MEEELAEAEQ
-285 IEVQYQESHNIVDIE
+285 NEVLYQELHDIVDIE
-300 EEAGLFLK
+300 EEAGLFLQ

-326 VQFVLDFVEDDKY
+326 VQFVLDFVADDKH

-395 NVIATMISVRETL
+395 NVVATMVSVRETL
-408 MIAKNDLEKLFYI
+408 MIAKNDLEKLFYV
-421 ADVWRD
+421 ADSWRD
-427 DAPAQI
+427 DVPAQI

-462 SLVAAI
+462 SLVAAV
-468 PPAKIIAVPQMNP
+468 PPAKMIAVPQMNP
-481 TPLSPKWKYYA
+481 IPLSPKWKYYA
-492 LICLFLGMG
+492 LICLFLGIV

-549 DHSVAAEMFR
+549 ENSVAAEKFR

-565 RLAQPTGLKCPVV
+565 RLAQPTGLKCPVI
-578 LVTSNVN
+578 LVTSSVN
-585 DEGKSHVA
+585 EEGKSHVA
-593 INLAI
+593 TNLAI
-598 SMAMVGKKV
+598 SMAMLGKKV

-622 LNLSSRGSLTD
+622 LNLSSQGSLTD
-633 YLSNKAYMLED
+633 YLSNKVYMLED

-653 LDVLPVGVAPSNPS
+653 LDVLPVSVAPSNPS

-696 SMVSDTFLLGGTV
+696 SMVSDTFLLGGTA

-717 ADYTTFEMIDSINRI
+717 ADYTTFEMIDSINKI

-745 NGVNAKELNCSF
+745 NGVNAKELDCGF

>member
-1 MAQEMQEID
+1 MAQEIQEID

-20 NWYWFVIGCIIA
+20 NWYWFVICSVIM
-32 GGLGVWHYFSTTYKF
+32 GGFGVLHYFSTTYKF
-47 TVDSEVV
+47 TVDSEII
-54 LRENDAASMLPQADL
+54 LRETDATSMLPQADL

-81 ADEMLVM
+81 ADEMLVL
-88 NSRDMMRQVID
+88 NSRDLMQKVID
-99 GLGLQ
+99 EMGLQ
-104 TEYRKKEGLRWLG
+104 TEYRKRVGRKWCG

-123 LSVVYPTHF
+123 LSVVYPTNF
-132 VDTML
+132 MDTML

-147 RNDYLVRVN
+147 KNDYLVRVN

-161 NSRHK
+161 NSKHE

-174 ETCAATLCFDIHNLE
+174 ETCATTLCFNIHNLE
-189 GMREGDC
+189 KMQVGDC
-196 YHIVTYPRLP
+196 YRIVTYPRLP
-206 LVNAYC
+206 LVNDYC
-212 ENFQVSK
+212 GRFKVSK

-234 MPSRG
+234 MPSHG
-239 RDVIQKLIELYN
+239 RDVIQKLIDLYN
-251 AESVMDKTLMAKNT
+251 AESVIDKTMMAKNT
-265 ETFLNERLSL
+265 EAFLNERLFL
-275 MEKELAEAEQ
+275 MEEELAEAEQ
-285 IEVQYQESHNIVDIE
+285 NEVLYQELHDIVDIE
-300 EEAGLFLK
+300 EEAGLFLQ

-326 VQFVLDFVEDDKY
+326 VQFVLDFVADDKH

-395 NVIATMISVRETL
+395 NVVATMISVRETL
-408 MIAKNDLEKLFYI
+408 MIAKNDLEKLFYV
-421 ADVWRD
+421 ADSWRD
-427 DAPAQI
+427 DVPAQI

-462 SLVAAI
+462 SLVAAV
-468 PPAKIIAVPQMNP
+468 PPAKMVAVPQMNP
-481 TPLSPKWKYYA
+481 IPLSPKWKYYA
-492 LICLFLGMG
+492 LICLFLGIG

-510 DMFNNRISMNSKDL
+510 NMFNNRISMNSKDL

-549 DHSVAAEMFR
+549 ENSVAAEKFR

-565 RLAQPTGLKCPVV
+565 RLAQPTGLKCPVI
-578 LVTSNVN
+578 LVTSSVN
-585 DEGKSHVA
+585 EEGKSHVA
-593 INLAI
+593 TNLAI
-598 SMAMVGKKV
+598 SMAMLGKKV
-607 ALLEMDFRKPSLAKY
+607 ALLEMDFRKPILAKY
-622 LNLSSRGSLTD
+622 LNLSSQGYLTD
-633 YLSNKAYMLED
+633 YLSDGACTLEK
-644 VIVDSSIKN
+644 VIVTSSIKN
-653 LDVLPVGVAPSNPS
+653 LDVLPAGIVPSNPS
-667 ELLQSDRTE
+667 ELLQSERSE
-676 TLFAD
+676 SLFAE
-681 LRERYDYVVVDSAPV
+681 LRERYDYVIVDSTPV
-696 SMVSDTFLLGGTV
+696 SVVGDTFLLGGMA
-709 DMTVFVVR
+709 DMTVYVVR
-717 ADYTTFEMIDSINRI
+717 ANYTTFEMIDSINRI

-745 NGVNAKELNCSF
+745 NGVNAKELDCGF

>member
-227 SISTVTD
+227 SISTTTD

-275 MEKELAEAEQ
+275 METELAEAEQ

-326 VQFVLDFVEDDKY
+326 VQFVLDFVVDDKH
-339 SNQLIPANLGI
+339 SDQLIPANLGI

-481 TPLSPKWKYYA
+481 IPLSPKWKYYA

-549 DHSVAAEMFR
+549 ENSVAAEKFR

-565 RLAQPTGLKCPVV
+565 RLAQPTGLKCPVI
-578 LVTSNVN
+578 LVTSSVN
-585 DEGKSHVA
+585 EEGKSHVA
-593 INLAI
+593 TNLAI
-598 SMAMVGKKV
+598 SMAMLGKKV

-622 LNLSSRGSLTD
+622 LNLSSQGSLTD
-633 YLSNKAYMLED
+633 YLSNKVYMLED

-653 LDVLPVGVAPSNPS
+653 LDVLPVSVAPSNPS

-696 SMVSDTFLLGGTV
+696 SMVSDTFLLGGTA

-717 ADYTTFEMIDSINRI
+717 ADYTTFEMIDSINKI

-745 NGVNAKELNCSF
+745 NGVNAKELDCGF

>member
-1 MAQEMQEID
+1 MQEID

-234 MPSRG
+234 MPRRG
-239 RDVIQKLIELYN
+239 CDVIQKLIELYN

-265 ETFLNERLSL
+265 EAFLSERLSL

-285 IEVQYQESHNIVDIE
+285 VEVQYQEMHNIVDIE

-308 ENAEYRKK
+308 ENVEYRKK

-326 VQFVLDFVEDDKY
+326 VQFVLDFVADDKH

-395 NVIATMISVRETL
+395 NVVATMISVRETL

-481 TPLSPKWKYYA
+481 IPLSPKWKYYA

-565 RLAQPTGLKCPVV
+565 RLAQPTGLTCPVV

-622 LNLSSRGSLTD
+622 LNLSSQGNLTD

-653 LDVLPVGVAPSNPS
+653 LDILPVGVAPSNPS

-696 SMVSDTFLLGGTV
+696 SIVSDTFLLGGTV

>member
-1 MAQEMQEID
+1 MQEID

-32 GGLGVWHYFSTTYKF
+32 GGLGVRHYFSTTYKF

-69 MNMLGFGGGKAI
+69 LNMLGFGGGKAI

>member
-1 MAQEMQEID
+1 MQEID

-206 LVNAYC
+206 LINAYC

-316 LTEIETQLNL
+316 MTEIETQLNL

-622 LNLSSRGSLTD
+622 LNLSSQGNLTD

-653 LDVLPVGVAPSNPS
+653 LDILPVGVAPSNPS

>member
-1 MAQEMQEID
+1 MQEID

-47 TVDSEVV
+47 TVDSEIV

-81 ADEMLVM
+81 ADEMLAM

-206 LVNAYC
+206 LINAYC

-227 SISTVTD
+227 SISTTTD
-234 MPSRG
+234 MPRRG
-239 RDVIQKLIELYN
+239 CDVIQKLIDLYN

-265 ETFLNERLSL
+265 EAFLSDRLSL

-326 VQFVLDFVEDDKY
+326 VQFVLDFVEDDKH

-481 TPLSPKWKYYA
+481 IPLSPKWKYYA

-549 DHSVAAEMFR
+549 ENSVAAEKFR

-565 RLAQPTGLKCPVV
+565 RLAQPTGLKCPVI
-578 LVTSNVN
+578 LVTSSVN

-598 SMAMVGKKV
+598 SMAMLGKKV

-622 LNLSSRGSLTD
+622 LNLSSQGCLAN
-633 YLSNKAYMLED
+633 YLSDKAYVLED
-644 VIVDSSIKN
+644 VIVDSSIKK
-653 LDVLPVGVAPSNPS
+653 LDVLPVSVAPSNPS

-696 SMVSDTFLLGGTV
+696 SMVSDTFLLGGTA

-717 ADYTTFEMIDSINRI
+717 ADYTTFAMIDSINKI

-745 NGVNAKELNCSF
+745 NGVNAKELDCGF

>member
-1 MAQEMQEID
+1 MQEID

-161 NSRHK
+161 NSKHK

-212 ENFQVSK
+212 ENFRVSK

-227 SISTVTD
+227 SISTTTD
-234 MPSRG
+234 MPRRG
-239 RDVIQKLIELYN
+239 CDVIQKLIDLYN

-265 ETFLNERLSL
+265 EAFLSERLSL

-285 IEVQYQESHNIVDIE
+285 VEVQYQESHNIVDIE

-326 VQFVLDFVEDDKY
+326 VQFVLDFVVDDKH

-481 TPLSPKWKYYA
+481 IPLSPKWKYYA

-565 RLAQPTGLKCPVV
+565 RLAQPTGLKSPVV

-598 SMAMVGKKV
+598 SMAMLGKKV
-607 ALLEMDFRKPSLAKY
+607 ALLEMDFRKPILAKY
-622 LNLSSRGSLTD
+622 LNLSSQGCLTD
-633 YLSNKAYMLED
+633 YLSDGACTLEK
-644 VIVDSSIKN
+644 VIVTSSIKN
-653 LDVLPVGVAPSNPS
+653 LDVLPVGVTPSNPS

-696 SMVSDTFLLGGTV
+696 SMVSDTFLLGGTA

-717 ADYTTFEMIDSINRI
+717 ADYTTFEMIDSINKI

-745 NGVNAKELNCSF
+745 NGVNAKELDCGF

>member
-161 NSRHK
+161 NSKHK

-212 ENFQVSK
+212 ENFRVSK

-227 SISTVTD
+227 SISTTTD
-234 MPSRG
+234 MPRRG
-239 RDVIQKLIELYN
+239 CDVIQKLIDLYN

-265 ETFLNERLSL
+265 EAFLSERLSL

-285 IEVQYQESHNIVDIE
+285 VEVQYQESHNIVDIE

-326 VQFVLDFVEDDKY
+326 VQFVLDFVVDDKH

-481 TPLSPKWKYYA
+481 IPLSPKWKYYA

-565 RLAQPTGLKCPVV
+565 RLAQPTGLKSPVV

-598 SMAMVGKKV
+598 SMAMLGKKV
-607 ALLEMDFRKPSLAKY
+607 ALLEMDFRKPILAKY
-622 LNLSSRGSLTD
+622 LNLSSQGCLTD
-633 YLSNKAYMLED
+633 YLSDGACTLEK
-644 VIVDSSIKN
+644 VIVTSSIKN
-653 LDVLPVGVAPSNPS
+653 LDVLPVGVTPSNPS

-696 SMVSDTFLLGGTV
+696 SMVSDTFLLGGTA

-717 ADYTTFEMIDSINRI
+717 ADYTTFEMIDSINKI

-745 NGVNAKELNCSF
+745 NGVNAKELDCGF

>member
-1 MAQEMQEID
+1 MAQEIQEID

-20 NWYWFVIGCIIA
+20 NWYWFVISSVIM
-32 GGLGVWHYFSTTYKF
+32 GGFGVLHYFSTTYKF
-47 TVDSEVV
+47 TVDSEII
-54 LRENDAASMLPQADL
+54 LRETDATSMLPQADL

-81 ADEMLVM
+81 ADEMLVL
-88 NSRDMMRQVID
+88 NSRDLMQKVID
-99 GLGLQ
+99 EMGLQ
-104 TEYRKKEGLRWLG
+104 TEYRKRVGRKWCG

-123 LSVVYPTHF
+123 LSVVYPTNF
-132 VDTML
+132 MDTML

-147 RNDYLVRVN
+147 KNDYLVRVN

-161 NSRHK
+161 NSKHE

-174 ETCAATLCFDIHNLE
+174 ETCATTLCFNIHNLE
-189 GMREGDC
+189 KMQVGDC
-196 YHIVTYPRLP
+196 YRIVTYPRLP
-206 LVNAYC
+206 LVNDYC
-212 ENFQVSK
+212 GRFKVSK

-234 MPSRG
+234 MPSHG
-239 RDVIQKLIELYN
+239 RDVIQKLIDLYN
-251 AESVMDKTLMAKNT
+251 AESVIDKTMIAKNT
-265 ETFLNERLSL
+265 EAFLNERLFL
-275 MEKELAEAEQ
+275 MEEELAEAEQ
-285 IEVQYQESHNIVDIE
+285 NEVLYQELHDIVDIE
-300 EEAGLFLK
+300 EEASLFLQ

-326 VQFVLDFVEDDKY
+326 VQFVLDFVADDKH

-395 NVIATMISVRETL
+395 NVVATMISVRETL
-408 MIAKNDLEKLFYI
+408 MIAKNDLEKLFYV
-421 ADVWRD
+421 ADSWRD
-427 DAPAQI
+427 DVPAQI

-462 SLVAAI
+462 SLVAAV
-468 PPAKIIAVPQMNP
+468 PPAKMIAVPQMNP
-481 TPLSPKWKYYA
+481 IPLSPKWKYYA
-492 LICLFLGMG
+492 LICLFLGIG

-510 DMFNNRISMNSKDL
+510 NMFNNRISMNSKDL

-549 DHSVAAEMFR
+549 ENSVAAEKFR

-565 RLAQPTGLKCPVV
+565 RLAQPTGLKCPVI
-578 LVTSNVN
+578 LVTSSVN
-585 DEGKSHVA
+585 EEGKSHVA
-593 INLAI
+593 TNLAI
-598 SMAMVGKKV
+598 SMAMLGKKV
-607 ALLEMDFRKPSLAKY
+607 ALLEMDFRKPILAKY
-622 LNLSSRGSLTD
+622 LNLSSQGYLTD
-633 YLSNKAYMLED
+633 YLSDGACTLEK
-644 VIVDSSIKN
+644 VIVTSSIKN
-653 LDVLPVGVAPSNPS
+653 LDVLPAGIVPSNPS
-667 ELLQSDRTE
+667 ELLQSERSE
-676 TLFAD
+676 SLFAE
-681 LRERYDYVVVDSAPV
+681 LRERYDYVIVDSTPV
-696 SMVSDTFLLGGTV
+696 SVVGDTFLLGGMA
-709 DMTVFVVR
+709 DMTVYVVR
-717 ADYTTFEMIDSINRI
+717 ANYTTFEMIDSINRI

-745 NGVNAKELNCSF
+745 NGVNAKELDCGF

>member
-234 MPSRG
+234 MPRRG
-239 RDVIQKLIELYN
+239 CDVIQKLIELYN

-265 ETFLNERLSL
+265 EAFLSERLSL

-285 IEVQYQESHNIVDIE
+285 VEVQYQEMHNIVDIE

-326 VQFVLDFVEDDKY
+326 VQFVLDFVVDDKH
-339 SNQLIPANLGI
+339 SDQLIPANLGI

-481 TPLSPKWKYYA
+481 IPLSPKWKYYA

-565 RLAQPTGLKCPVV
+565 RLAQPTGLKCPVI
-578 LVTSNVN
+578 LVTSSVN
-585 DEGKSHVA
+585 EEGKSHVA
-593 INLAI
+593 TNLAI
-598 SMAMVGKKV
+598 SMAMLGKKV

-622 LNLSSRGSLTD
+622 LNLSSQGSLTD
-633 YLSNKAYMLED
+633 YLSNKVYMLED

-653 LDVLPVGVAPSNPS
+653 LDILPVSVAPSNPS

-696 SMVSDTFLLGGTV
+696 SMVSDTFLLGGTA

-745 NGVNAKELNCSF
+745 NGVNAKELDCGF

>member
-227 SISTVTD
+227 SISTTTD

-275 MEKELAEAEQ
+275 METELAEAEQ

-326 VQFVLDFVEDDKY
+326 VQFVLDFVVDDKH
-339 SNQLIPANLGI
+339 SDQLIPANLGI

-454 QKREENAL
+454 QKRGENAL

-481 TPLSPKWKYYA
+481 IPLSPKWKYYA

-549 DHSVAAEMFR
+549 DYSVAAEMFR

-565 RLAQPTGLKCPVV
+565 RLAQPTGLKCPVI
-578 LVTSNVN
+578 LVTSSVN
-585 DEGKSHVA
+585 EEGKSHVA
-593 INLAI
+593 TNLAI
-598 SMAMVGKKV
+598 SMAMLGKKV

-622 LNLSSRGSLTD
+622 LNLSSQGSLTD
-633 YLSNKAYMLED
+633 YLSNKVYMLED

-653 LDVLPVGVAPSNPS
+653 LDVLPVSVAPSNPS

-696 SMVSDTFLLGGTV
+696 SMVSDTFLLGGTA

-717 ADYTTFEMIDSINRI
+717 ADYTTFEMIDSINKI

-745 NGVNAKELNCSF
+745 NGVNAKELDCGF

>member
-1 MAQEMQEID
+1 MAQEIQEID

-20 NWYWFVIGCIIA
+20 NWYWFVICSVIM
-32 GGLGVWHYFSTTYKF
+32 GGFGVLHYFSTTYKF
-47 TVDSEVV
+47 TVDSEII
-54 LRENDAASMLPQADL
+54 LRETDATSMLPQADL

-81 ADEMLVM
+81 ADEMLVL
-88 NSRDMMRQVID
+88 NSRDLMQKVID
-99 GLGLQ
+99 EMGLQ
-104 TEYRKKEGLRWLG
+104 TEYRKRVGRKWCG

-123 LSVVYPTHF
+123 LSVVYPTNF
-132 VDTML
+132 MDTML

-147 RNDYLVRVN
+147 KNDYLVRVN

-161 NSRHK
+161 NSKHE

-174 ETCAATLCFDIHNLE
+174 ETCATTLCFNIHNSE
-189 GMREGDC
+189 KMQVGDC
-196 YHIVTYPRLP
+196 YRIVTYPRLP
-206 LVNAYC
+206 LVNDYC
-212 ENFQVSK
+212 GRFKVSK

-234 MPSRG
+234 MPSHG
-239 RDVIQKLIELYN
+239 RDVIQKLIDLYN
-251 AESVMDKTLMAKNT
+251 AESVIDKTMIAKNT
-265 ETFLNERLSL
+265 EAFLNERLFL
-275 MEKELAEAEQ
+275 MEEELAEAEQ
-285 IEVQYQESHNIVDIE
+285 NEVLYQELHDIVDIE
-300 EEAGLFLK
+300 EEAGLFLQ

-326 VQFVLDFVEDDKY
+326 VQFVLDFVADDKH

-395 NVIATMISVRETL
+395 NVVATMISVRETL
-408 MIAKNDLEKLFYI
+408 MIAKNDLEKLFYV
-421 ADVWRD
+421 ADSWRD
-427 DAPAQI
+427 DVPAQI

-462 SLVAAI
+462 SLVAAV
-468 PPAKIIAVPQMNP
+468 PPAKMIAVPQMNP
-481 TPLSPKWKYYA
+481 IPLSPKWKYYA
-492 LICLFLGMG
+492 LICLFLGIG

-549 DHSVAAEMFR
+549 ENSVAAEKFR

-565 RLAQPTGLKCPVV
+565 RLAQPTGLKCPVI
-578 LVTSNVN
+578 LVTSSVN
-585 DEGKSHVA
+585 EEGKSHVA
-593 INLAI
+593 TNLAI
-598 SMAMVGKKV
+598 SMAMLGKKV
-607 ALLEMDFRKPSLAKY
+607 ALLEMDFRKPILAKY
-622 LNLSSRGSLTD
+622 LNLSSQGYLTD
-633 YLSNKAYMLED
+633 YLSDGACTLEK
-644 VIVDSSIKN
+644 VIVTSSIKN
-653 LDVLPVGVAPSNPS
+653 LDVLPAGIVPSNPS
-667 ELLQSDRTE
+667 ELLQSERSE
-676 TLFAD
+676 SLFAE
-681 LRERYDYVVVDSAPV
+681 LRERYDYVIVDSTPV
-696 SMVSDTFLLGGTV
+696 SVVGDTFLLGGMA
-709 DMTVFVVR
+709 DMTVYVVR
-717 ADYTTFEMIDSINRI
+717 ANYTTFEMIDSINRI

-745 NGVNAKELNCSF
+745 NGVNAKELDCGF